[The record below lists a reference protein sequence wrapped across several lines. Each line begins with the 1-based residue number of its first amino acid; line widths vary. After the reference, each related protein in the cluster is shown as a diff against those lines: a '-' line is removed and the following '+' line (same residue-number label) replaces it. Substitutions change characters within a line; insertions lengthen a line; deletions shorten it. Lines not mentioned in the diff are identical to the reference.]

1 MNPVDVQATT
11 AAILAGG
18 RGERMGGVD
27 KGLLDIGG
35 QSLVER
41 VLAALRGQDIDNV
54 LIVANRSHDEYAR
67 LAPVIADAEPAFRGP
82 LAGIAAAL
90 AACTTPWLL
99 SVPVDC
105 PAPPPDLFARLAAAA
120 RRDAGAAAFV
130 AHDGERRQPLFALY
144 RCTLASEAA
153 AAAAENLGV
162 HAWQANIGA
171 RELDFADARAHFA
184 NLNTPAE
191 LAAHAG
197 ADHDG

>member
-27 KGLLDIGG
+27 KGLLEVDG
-35 QSLVER
+35 QRLAER
-41 VLAALRGQDIDNV
+41 VLAALRGQGIDNV

-67 LAPVIADAEPAFRGP
+67 LAPVVADAGPAFRGP

-90 AACTTPWLL
+90 AVCATPWLL

-105 PAPPPDLFARLAAAA
+105 PTLPPDLFARLATAA
-120 RRDAGAAAFV
+120 RSGAGAAVFV

-144 RCTLASEAA
+144 RRTLADEAVA
-153 AAAAENLGV
+153 ALAANLGV
-162 HAWQANIGA
+162 HAWQVRIGA
-171 RELDFADARAHFA
+171 CEVDFADMRAHFA

-197 ADHDG
+197 KNHDG